1 MLNMIQKD
9 IDSTW
14 EYAVRNEQYSPK
26 NNVRLL
32 GLEKEPDEN
41 LEAKFIAAKT
51 MERRLSQRKLKSY
64 IELVLEE

>member
-1 MLNMIQKD
+1 MNSI
-9 IDSTW
+9 
-14 EYAVRNEQYSPK
+14 
-26 NNVRLL
+26 LL
-32 GLEKEPDEN
+32 RIMSDCLALKKEPDEN